1 LSSQVA
7 GLDEAAVRSDAKKAE
22 SIASIS
28 ASVRGAAESF
38 RVTDFYERILPV
50 ISECGA
56 TVRADLAAL
65 RQRTAEMQ
73 RECEEQ
79 TRLLFSRE
87 ESLRQRLLHFAPL
100 ADTERELTL
109 AIAAEASIADQLAAK
124 EAGVEEAL
132 SRLNRANSIRDS
144 LAHDSASAAT
154 AAAAIAKNVHELEEE
169 IAVLGAEHKAR
180 RAPIQKGLSEA
191 EERASEMRQWR
202 ATERQLRGE
211 MERLETER
219 ALLIA
224 AETRNNTSNSSRLDA
239 DEFEAV
245 TKKVKNAPK
254 EEVFFW

>member
-7 GLDEAAVRSDAKKAE
+7 GLDEAAARSDQKKAE
-22 SIASIS
+22 SCASIS

-38 RVTDFYERILPV
+38 RVTDFYEQILPV

-56 TVRADLAAL
+56 SVRADFAAL
-65 RQRTAEMQ
+65 RHRTAEMQ

-79 TRLLFSRE
+79 TRVLFSRE
-87 ESLRQRLLHFAPL
+87 ESLRQRLLHFSPL

-109 AIAAEASIADQLAAK
+109 AIAAEASIADQLVAK
-124 EAGVEEAL
+124 EAGLEEAL
-132 SRLNRANSIRDS
+132 SRLNRANSIRNS
-144 LAHDSASAAT
+144 LAHDSAAAAT
-154 AAAAIAKNVHELEEE
+154 ATAAIAKNVHELEEE
-169 IAVLGAEHKAR
+169 IAVLGAEHNAR

-202 ATERQLRGE
+202 VTERQLRGE

-219 ALLIA
+219 AALTA
-224 AETRNNTSNSSRLDA
+224 AEGRNSRLDA

-245 TKKVKNAPK
+245 TKRVKKAK